1 MRNEGFGE
9 RGEMSRIVS
18 IEMSMP
24 LTKLNEFSRVGGS
37 IDIVRE
43 LERWR
48 KGESVERFTR
58 EGRTAEE
65 ARGMADVLLTG

>member
-1 MRNEGFGE
+1 
-9 RGEMSRIVS
+9 
-18 IEMSMP
+18 MSMP

-43 LERWR
+43 MEWR

-65 ARGMADVLLTG
+65 ARGMADVLLAG